1 MWPFARPR
9 PGTVSRG
16 RAPLLDC
23 TRGGTE
29 MWPFA
34 RPRPGTAR
42 SMAAE
47 AAKSVGKLAGVR
59 RTGKIFKEKRRRE
72 HAML

>member
-1 MWPFARPR
+1 MWPF
-9 PGTVSRG
+9 V
-16 RAPLLDC
+16 
-23 TRGGTE
+23 
-29 MWPFA
+29 